1 MLAMITRLLPAIL
14 PPILLAVFSSL
25 ACAAGAGA
33 ESEAINRAGEQ
44 RMLSQRIVKSWV
56 QIGLNVAPTM
66 SKRQLDEA
74 VRRFE
79 DNLKVLDAAATS
91 PDAKTALAGLRAT
104 WAPLRS
110 SALGMISQGSATT
123 LDARGEDVLMAAE
136 RLTLALQDQSGSAS
150 SRWVILAGRQRML
163 SQRLVKDYML
173 RQWGVDSARLRSDLE
188 SVQNEFTGALANLQQ
203 RSDNPPAVRAE
214 LDNLALQW
222 EWLRAALA
230 AEGAESF
237 RLILAEGGDAVLE
250 LADNVTRLYQ
260 QSTP

>member
-1 MLAMITRLLPAIL
+1 MLAMITRLLPTIL
-14 PPILLAVFSSL
+14 APVLLAVFSSL
-25 ACAAGAGA
+25 ACAADAA
-33 ESEAINRAGEQ
+33 AINRAGEQ

-79 DNLKVLDAAATS
+79 DNLKILDAAATS

-104 WAPLRS
+104 WSPLRS
-110 SALGMISQGSATT
+110 SALGMISQANATT